1 MIGETLVLIGMFII
15 FAGFLL
21 ILAITFLGG
30 LQGSR
35 SSQDYSKEKG
45 QYREESEFENS
56 PNSRMSNGNYPED
69 KEEPRVR
76 GGGVIM
82 IGPIPIIF
90 GSDKGSAKTL
100 VILAIILML
109 ISLLFFRGFF

>member
-1 MIGETLVLIGMFII
+1 MIGETLVLIGMFVM

-21 ILAITFLGG
+21 VLVSTFLGG
-30 LQGSR
+30 LQDSR
-35 SSQDYSKEKG
+35 SNQGYSKEKG
-45 QYREESEFENS
+45 QYREESGFENS
-56 PNSRMSNGNYPED
+56 SNSRMSNGSYPEN

-90 GSDKGSAKTL
+90 GSDKDSAKTL
-100 VILAIILML
+100 AVLAIILML
-109 ISLLFFRGFF
+109 ISLLLFRSFF

>member
-1 MIGETLVLIGMFII
+1 MIGETLVLIGMFVI
-15 FAGFLL
+15 FAGFMLVL
-21 ILAITFLGG
+21 VSTFLGG
-30 LQGSR
+30 LQDSR
-35 SSQDYSKEKG
+35 SNQGYSKEKG
-45 QYREESEFENS
+45 QYREREFENS

-69 KEEPRVR
+69 KGGPRVR

-90 GSDKGSAKTL
+90 GSDKDSAKTL

>member
-1 MIGETLVLIGMFII
+1 VIGETLVLIGMFVI

-21 ILAITFLGG
+21 IIISTFFGG
-30 LQGSR
+30 LQEPGSG
-35 SSQDYSKEKG
+35 QDYSKEKG
-45 QYREESEFENS
+45 QYWEKNGFENNPS
-56 PNSRMSNGNYPED
+56 SRTSYGDSPED
-69 KEEPRVR
+69 KGKPRVR

-90 GSDKGSAKTL
+90 GSDKDSAKTL